1 MRKLSAIF
9 LIIVTFP
16 ACEYS
21 TVDECIVKETQ
32 KSSGVVNSSI
42 KRFCAEK
49 FIKEEKPEQ
58 LRIGI
63 DYTVDLYLNTLV
75 VKNYSDKPINYFKIF
90 VRTCGTFPEVDW
102 NSQKNNLAGV
112 FIISGREHKFE
123 LGDNFKLPEN
133 TCLDY
138 FASH

>member
-9 LIIVTFP
+9 LIIFSFL

-21 TVDECIVKETQ
+21 TVDECIMKETQ
-32 KSSGVVNSSI
+32 KSSGVVNPSI
-42 KRFCAEK
+42 RRFCAEK
-49 FIKEEKPEQ
+49 FFKEDKPKQ
-58 LRIGI
+58 LRENI
-63 DYTVDLYLNTLV
+63 DYTVDLFSNALV
-75 VKNYSDKPINYFKIF
+75 VKNYSDKSITNFKVF

-102 NSQKNNLAGV
+102 ESQKNILAGD

-123 LGDNFKLPEN
+123 FGSNSKVSEN
-133 TCLDY
+133 ICLAY